1 VAKSSDL
8 SPNARISPQDR
19 PDWLAGSQPL
29 RDDSESQHMGTSM
42 KIRMMSALGA
52 ALLLAACGSSGSD
65 TGGNMSAADTSGQLS
80 GTNNGVSGTGL
91 DNGVSGSAMG
101 PGSTGEFETKVG
113 NTIHFDTDSYSLNSE
128 AQGILQKQAQWLQQ
142 YPQHMVTIEGHADE
156 RGTREYNL
164 ALGDRRATTVM
175 NYLVALGVDK
185 GRLSEVSYGKEK
197 PVCVDASDSCWN
209 ENRRGVTALSN

>member
-1 VAKSSDL
+1 M
-8 SPNARISPQDR
+8 N
-19 PDWLAGSQPL
+19 
-29 RDDSESQHMGTSM
+29 
-42 KIRMMSALGA
+42 IRMMSALGA

-65 TGGNMSAADTSGQLS
+65 TGGNMSAADNSQLS
-80 GTNNGVSGTGL
+80 GTGTGGVDGNSL
-91 DNGVSGSAMG
+91 DNGGISGSAMG
-101 PGSTGEFETKVG
+101 PGSAGEFETKVG

-128 AQGILQKQAQWLQQ
+128 AQGVLQKQAQWLQQ

-209 ENRRGVTALSN
+209 ENRRGVTALTN